1 MIKEMTANE
10 LGYMATQYE
19 RFGNITE
26 SEVIDA
32 FIDESLDV
40 DIDMLSD
47 YNEYLS
53 ENGFE
58 TYFDMEELDEM
69 LSGLSPLEIIQKTYF
84 GNFNYSDEYCQFNGY
99 ENIDS
104 FSEYQVVE
112 KMKKDRD
119 FLRWYVEENELI
131 SDEEMSKAIEYGG
144 KFLAM
149 EF

>member
-19 RFGNITE
+19 RFGSITE

-32 FIDESLDV
+32 FIDEALDIT
-40 DIDMLSD
+40 IDMLSD

-112 KMKKDRD
+112 EMKKDRD

-131 SDEEMSKAIEYGG
+131 SDEEMEEAIKCGG
-144 KFLAM
+144 KFLVM
-149 EF
+149 GF